1 MVRILSLLYDG
12 AYYYNVG
19 VFFFSFFLF
28 LSLPPSL
35 THTRMGDTRVR
46 AHTYER
52 LMSSLFWEKYEYFP
66 GMLYKMFLSL
76 SMEQTYF
83 IFTWYYVGYV
93 VGSCSTFSAV
103 I

>member
-1 MVRILSLLYDG
+1 MVWILSLLYDG

-19 VFFFSFFLF
+19 VFLA
-28 LSLPPSL
+28 LSLSLSPSL

-66 GMLYKMFLSL
+66 GMLYNMFLSL
-76 SMEQTYF
+76 LVEQTYF
-83 IFTWYYVGYV
+83 IFTWYYIG
-93 VGSCSTFSAV
+93 
-103 I
+103 